1 MSDPLPIR
9 HASTIL
15 RAPETQIKPNP
26 PKDGDGKP
34 RVLTSF
40 EKPWKT
46 SRRSQDR
53 RAAAITWMSS
63 MKALVRFLYVLGLTA
78 FCVACGGGGGGAAPL
93 PQPPVVNASPSG
105 IWTGID
111 SNGGQII
118 VFVTETGRFHIIDQ
132 FLNQGSGI
140 LSVSNGNDVTANFQ
154 LVTPLGITFPDGTTL
169 RDCTLSGTVTER
181 QTMTVTG
188 NCTTTA
194 GQDQITV
201 TLNYDANYERD
212 SSLAT
217 IAGLYDDGSGIV
229 TDIASD
235 GMIFEQ
241 DPVSSCVING
251 QVSIIDPDFNLY
263 DFQFGLSNCTGPD
276 AILNGASFVGLGLLD
291 DTFPPEVLI
300 VFATG
305 DVAGTLVSWGLFG
318 ERI

>member
-1 MSDPLPIR
+1 
-9 HASTIL
+9 
-15 RAPETQIKPNP
+15 
-26 PKDGDGKP
+26 
-34 RVLTSF
+34 
-40 EKPWKT
+40 
-46 SRRSQDR
+46 
-53 RAAAITWMSS
+53 
-63 MKALVRFLYVLGLTA
+63 MKAFVRFLYVLGLTA
-78 FCVACGGGGGGAAPL
+78 FCVACGGGGGGGGGAAPL

-105 IWTGID
+105 SWTGID
-111 SNGGQII
+111 SNGGLII
-118 VFVTETGRFHIIDQ
+118 ALVTETGRFHIIDE
-132 FLNQGSGI
+132 FLNQGSGS

-194 GQDQITV
+194 GLQDQITV
-201 TLNYDANYERD
+201 TLNYDAIYERD

-217 IAGLYDDGSGIV
+217 IASLYDDGSGIV

-241 DPVSSCVING
+241 DPVLGCVTIG
-251 QVSIIDPDFNLY
+251 QVSVIDPDFNLY

-291 DTFPPEVLI
+291 DTFPPEVLL
-300 VFATG
+300 VLVTG

>member
-1 MSDPLPIR
+1 
-9 HASTIL
+9 
-15 RAPETQIKPNP
+15 
-26 PKDGDGKP
+26 
-34 RVLTSF
+34 
-40 EKPWKT
+40 
-46 SRRSQDR
+46 
-53 RAAAITWMSS
+53 
-63 MKALVRFLYVLGLTA
+63 MKAFVRFLYVLGLTA

-111 SNGGQII
+111 SDGGPII
-118 VFVTETGRFHIIDQ
+118 AFVTETGRFHIIDE

-194 GQDQITV
+194 GLQDQFGV
-201 TLNYDANYERD
+201 TLNYDAIYERD

-291 DTFPPEVLI
+291 DTFPPEVLL
-300 VFATG
+300 VFVTG